1 MKSKSALQGIFGSAL
16 LASGFWIG
24 AVGPASYVLAQETS
38 QTVSAP
44 VLEQVPEQQFSI
56 KAAITDHPRQVI
68 KNGKYF
74 EILSETGALPA
85 SSPYGNGLYKDD
97 TRYLS
102 CWDISL
108 NGQDTI
114 LLMADCQKGYAGTFC
129 YANKAFEQ
137 NQIQFSVDQ
146 KKETVPEQSILLK
159 REIVITDALREKY
172 TVTNYHENPVTVELS
187 IKFDADFAD
196 MFEVR
201 GQKRDK
207 RGKRM
212 GTRIVKDSDFVVLS
226 YKGLDDK
233 IMSTKIGMRSFSAK
247 TKELGAREGKYTFEL
262 APHQTAWLQT
272 TVEAIFDKEEP
283 IRTFESGFATEMDK
297 ADQTYG
303 EWLRTVARIKTDDD
317 EINKILD
324 RSYRDLY
331 MLRLPTQI
339 GEERVMAVAAG
350 IPWYAV
356 PFGRDQII
364 TAWKMLPMMPNMAR
378 DVIALLAYHM
388 GTTTDT
394 AREEEPGRIMHELR
408 AGEMARLKE
417 IPFVP
422 YYGTVD
428 ATPLFLILYT
438 DYCKH
443 TNDLKFAREYWDK
456 AKMALDYL
464 DKESAN
470 GEKYLVYGKA
480 ANAALSNQ
488 GWKDSGDSITNADG
502 SLGRPPIAVCEVQ
515 GYLYKAWLNMA
526 DLAEQLHKE
535 TEAKRYRKQA
545 ARLKERFAKDFWDH
559 ELKMPALALNGDGSR
574 CSVVASNAGHL
585 LFTGILTASQNKMVS
600 ERLQSPDMFSGYGI
614 RTLSMTAK
622 AYNPMSYHNGTVWP
636 HDNCMIARG
645 LIRTDKK
652 TDVLDALIAAA
663 TTQDQGRLPELFCGF
678 SKEESKIPLRYPV
691 SCAPQAWAAATI
703 PNLLY
708 ENLGINYD
716 PERKELHINKPHL
729 PSGTEWL
736 ELANYRLGEKRV
748 HLRFER
754 GKLRTSAQALNDIG
768 DVKIIQH

>member
-1 MKSKSALQGIFGSAL
+1 MKSKYSYRSILSSAL
-16 LASGFWIG
+16 LASGLWLG
-24 AVGPASYVLAQETS
+24 AVGPATVVLAQELFEPI
-38 QTVSAP
+38 A
-44 VLEQVPEQQFSI
+44 EQEFSI

-108 NGQDTI
+108 NDKDMI

-129 YANKAFEQ
+129 YANKAFDQSGPDGQ
-137 NQIQFSVDQ
+137 N
-146 KKETVPEQSILLK
+146 KETVPEQSVLLK

-172 TVTNYHENPVTVELS
+172 TVSNYHRNLVKVELS
-187 IKFDADFAD
+187 IKFDADYAD

-201 GQKRDK
+201 GQKRDR

-212 GTRIVKDSDFVVLS
+212 ATKLSKDGDFVVLS

-247 TKELGAREGKYTFEL
+247 TKELKAREGKFVFEL
-262 APHQTAWLQT
+262 APQQTAWVQT
-272 TVEAIFDKEEP
+272 TVEAISDQEEP

-297 ADQTYG
+297 ADQSYG
-303 EWLRTVARIKTDDD
+303 EWLRTVARIRTDNND
-317 EINKILD
+317 INKIID

-339 GEERVMAVAAG
+339 GDQKVTAVAAG

-364 TAWKMLPMMPNMAR
+364 TAWKMLPLMPDMAH
-378 DVIALLAYHM
+378 DVIKLLSYYM
-388 GTTTDT
+388 GTATDT
-394 AREEEPGRIMHELR
+394 RREEEPGRIMHELR

-428 ATPLFLILYT
+428 ATPLFLVLYT
-438 DYCKH
+438 DYCKQ
-443 TNDLKFAREYWDK
+443 TGDLKFARDYWDK
-456 AKMALDYL
+456 AQKALDYL
-464 DKESAN
+464 DRESEF
-470 GEKYLVYGKA
+470 GEKYLVYGKI

-502 SLGRPPIAVCEVQ
+502 SMARPPIAICEVQ
-515 GYLYKAWLNMA
+515 GYLYKAWLNIA

-535 TEAKRYRKQA
+535 AEAKRYRKQA
-545 ARLKERFAKDFWDH
+545 ARLKERFAKDFWDK

-585 LFTGILTASQNKMVS
+585 LFTGILTPAQNKMVS

-614 RTLSMTAK
+614 RTLSTTAR

-636 HDNCMIARG
+636 HDNCMLAKG
-645 LIRTDKK
+645 LIRTSKE

-663 TTQDQGRLPELFCGF
+663 NTQDQGRLPELFCGF
-678 SKEESKIPLRYPV
+678 SKDESKIPLRYPV
-691 SCAPQAWAAATI
+691 SCAPQAWAAATV

-708 ENLGINYD
+708 EILGIRYD
-716 PERKELHINKPHL
+716 PDRKELHVNHARL
-729 PSGTEWL
+729 PAHTEWL
-736 ELANYRLGEKRV
+736 ELANYNLGGKRV

-754 GKLRTSAQALNDIG
+754 GKLRTRVQALNETG
-768 DVKIIQH
+768 DVKIIQN

>member
-1 MKSKSALQGIFGSAL
+1 MKTKFGYRSIFYSAL
-16 LASGFWIG
+16 LAFCLSCTCLG
-24 AVGPASYVLAQETS
+24 AAGPASFVLAQEKS
-38 QTVSAP
+38 ESF
-44 VLEQVPEQQFSI
+44 LEAVPEQEFNI

-137 NQIQFSVDQ
+137 NQTDTDQ
-146 KKETVPEQSILLK
+146 KKETVPEQSVLLK

-172 TVTNYHENPVTVELS
+172 TITNYHKSPVKIELS

-201 GQKRDK
+201 GQKRDR

-212 GTRIVKDSDFVVLS
+212 ETRIVKDSDFVVLS
-226 YKGLDDK
+226 YKGLDEK

-247 TKELGAREGKYTFEL
+247 SKELSAKEGKFTFEL
-262 APHQTAWLQT
+262 APHQTAWVQT
-272 TVEAIFDKEEP
+272 AVEAIFDKEEP
-283 IRTFESGFATEMDK
+283 IRTFDSGFATEMDK
-297 ADQTYG
+297 ADQAYE
-303 EWLRTVARIKTDDD
+303 EWLGTVARIRTNDN

-331 MLRLPTQI
+331 MLRLPAQI
-339 GEERVMAVAAG
+339 GEEKVMAVAAG

-364 TAWKMLPMMPNMAR
+364 TAWKMLPMIPNMAR

-408 AGEMARLKE
+408 SGEMARLKE

-443 TNDLKFAREYWDK
+443 TNDMKFAREYWDK

-464 DKESAN
+464 DKESEN
-470 GEKYLVYGKA
+470 GEKYLVYGKI

-526 DLAEQLHKE
+526 DLADRLHKE
-535 TEAKRYRKQA
+535 PEAKRYRKQA
-545 ARLKERFAKDFWDH
+545 ARLKERFAKDFWDKD
-559 ELKMPALALNGDGSR
+559 LKMPALALNGDGSR

-600 ERLQSPDMFSGYGI
+600 EKLLSPEMFSGYGI

-636 HDNCMIARG
+636 HDNCMIG
-645 LIRTDKK
+645 GGIQENSKK
-652 TDVLDALIAAA
+652 NDILDALLAAA
-663 TTQDQGRLPELFCGF
+663 ATQDQGRLPELFCGF
-678 SKEESKIPLRYPV
+678 SKEESKTPLRYPV

-703 PNLLY
+703 PNLMY
-708 ENLGINYD
+708 ENLGITFD
-716 PERKELHINKPHL
+716 KDRKILFVHNALL
-729 PSGTEWL
+729 PAGTKWL
-736 ELANYRLGEKRV
+736 ELANYRLDGKRM

-754 GKLRTSAQALNDIG
+754 GKLKTSVQALNDIG
-768 DVKIIQH
+768 EVKIIQN